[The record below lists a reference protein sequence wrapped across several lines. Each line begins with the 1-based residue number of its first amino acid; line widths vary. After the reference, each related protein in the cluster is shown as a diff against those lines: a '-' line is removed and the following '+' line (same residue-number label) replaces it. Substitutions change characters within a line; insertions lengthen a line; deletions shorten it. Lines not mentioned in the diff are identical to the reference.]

1 MIEYLRSDN
10 SELDITFT
18 AASGITSVIF
28 EAYDLDTN
36 NFIQSGTT
44 SSAASQVFTAT
55 LTSDSAA
62 YDRNIKMEWIS
73 STASTSTNTI
83 SYISIVRPF
92 ATASRIRELA
102 DIDSSTTN
110 ASLKK
115 EEKKARSLIQSYTG
129 VNFAKEYTS
138 IVVYGNDSDVLTLP
152 IPVIRIDKIYEDD
165 ILVYDSVSSA
175 SVNSFEYQ
183 LEPSVSKTRIKII
196 NEDDELERRILEY
209 PDIAVIPYSGV
220 FKKDYQYKII
230 GIFGYEYVPSK
241 VELACSLVVEDLLCN
256 DWNIRN
262 KVIQSMKT
270 DSYDLQ
276 YAKEFAGGTGNL
288 MVDSLLS
295 EWHQAPR
302 FMAV

>member
-10 SELDITFT
+10 SELNINFT
-18 AASGITSVIF
+18 AVSGITSVVF

-36 NFIQSGTT
+36 EFIQSGTT

-73 STASTSTNTI
+73 STASGASTTI
-83 SYISIVRPF
+83 NYYSIVRPF
-92 ATASRIRELA
+92 ATVSRIRELA
-102 DIDSSTTN
+102 DINSSVTDST
-110 ASLKK
+110 LKK

-129 VNFAKEYTS
+129 IKFAKEYTS
-138 IVVYGNDSDVLTLP
+138 IVVYGNDSDILALPVPVL
-152 IPVIRIDKIYEDD
+152 RIDKIYEDD
-165 ILVYDSVSSA
+165 ILVYDSISTA
-175 SVNSFEYQ
+175 SVNDFDYQ
-183 LEPSVSKTRIKII
+183 IEPSISKTRIKII
-196 NEDDELERRILEY
+196 NEDDEIERRVLEY
-209 PDIAVIPYSGV
+209 PDIAVIPYSGT
-220 FKKDYQYKII
+220 FKKDYQYKIV

-241 VELACSLVVEDLLCN
+241 IELACSLLVEDLLCN

-270 DSYDLQ
+270 DSYDIQ

-295 EWHQAPR
+295 EWYQAPR
-302 FMAV
+302 FMVV

>member
-28 EAYDLDTN
+28 EAYDLDSN
-36 NFIQSGTT
+36 EFIQSGTT
-44 SSAASQVFTAT
+44 ASGASQVFTAT

-62 YDRNIKMEWIS
+62 YDRNIKIEWVS
-73 STASTSTNTI
+73 STASGASTTI
-83 SYISIVRPF
+83 NYYSIVRPF

-102 DIDSSTTN
+102 DINSSVTDAT
-110 ASLKK
+110 LKK

-129 VNFAKEYTS
+129 VKFSKEYTS

-152 IPVIRIDKIYEDD
+152 VPVIRIDKIYEDD
-165 ILVYDSVSSA
+165 ILVYDSTSTA
-175 SVNSFEYQ
+175 SVNNFDYAI
-183 LEPSVSKTRIKII
+183 EPSVSKTRIKII
-196 NEDDELERRILEY
+196 NEDDELERRVLEY
-209 PDIAVIPYSGV
+209 PDVAVIPYSGT
-220 FKKDYQYKII
+220 FKKDYQYKIV

-262 KVIQSMKT
+262 KIIQSIKT
-270 DSYDLQ
+270 DSYDIQ

-295 EWHQAPR
+295 EWYQAPR